1 MNYLET
7 KIGLGIIICI
17 INQRE
22 IFILFL
28 SGSQVVIVIFSL
40 SKKNYALR
48 HFFFGLCFNVEL
60 SFMSCY
66 KSHLISIF
74 T

>member
-1 MNYLET
+1 MHYKPKGDLS
-7 KIGLGIIICI
+7 
-17 INQRE
+17 
-22 IFILFL
+22 FILFL
-28 SGSQVVIVIFSL
+28 TGSQVFIIIFSL
-40 SKKNYALR
+40 SKKNYALK
-48 HFFFGLCFNVEL
+48 HFFFGQCFNVEL